1 MRRHFEQAALAAVHD
16 GRNALNRVRQQ
27 LAVADDAQPAGAL
40 RDQGVAA
47 GKKRDRPRLDERVYV
62 GHHPV
67 VVIRRAGSGLAGKL
81 NSAKKDQGRNRE
93 CSSHR
98 YTIIR
103 APWLIAVLIRTSQS
117 PICRSTDQVSV
128 NAANKPE
135 SIAMACGLTGRTI
148 TYGELFDGI
157 RRTAAGLAA
166 RGIKKGDV
174 VSLWSPNVPEWPI
187 VFFAVIKLGAIVH
200 TSNPVSTPDELAFQL
215 NDGNVKMLFTV
226 SALADKAKAAIAESR
241 KPIELITIDETPGL
255 PSLASIAIDKDPPA
269 VSIDPANDLVRAAR
283 ILPARRACRRA

>member
-27 LAVADDAQPAGAL
+27 LAVADDAQPAGTF

-62 GHHPV
+62 GHDPV

-103 APWLIAVLIRTSQS
+103 APWLIAVHIRTSPS
-117 PICRSTDQVSV
+117 PIFRLTDQVFI
-128 NAANKPE
+128 NAASKPE

-148 TYGELFDGI
+148 TYGELFDRI

-187 VFFAVIKLGAIVH
+187 VFFARDQARRDCPHLEPGQHAGRARLPARRRRRQDAVHGLGARRQGEGGDRGVDRADRAHSRSTRRRACRRSRRSRSTRIRRPCRSIRPT
-200 TSNPVSTPDELAFQL
+200 TSSCC
-215 NDGNVKMLFTV
+215 
-226 SALADKAKAAIAESR
+226 
-241 KPIELITIDETPGL
+241 
-255 PSLASIAIDKDPPA
+255 
-269 VSIDPANDLVRAAR
+269 R
-283 ILPARRACRRA
+283 IRPARRACRRA